1 MSRVTSAG
9 LLTELFERINCGNR
23 VRFVIFY
30 YLKLTATFAYR
41 NKNIN
46 LEYLNVQ
53 KSFIIYI
60 SFTIIPIIQYT
71 LYNTNVVVYISGV
84 YIISTSSYIS

>member
-1 MSRVTSAG
+1 MSKGSLNKVGTFFFKYVQYFFLFHLYLKVSMSRVTSAG

-60 SFTIIPIIQYT
+60 
-71 LYNTNVVVYISGV
+71 
-84 YIISTSSYIS
+84 

>member
-1 MSRVTSAG
+1 MSKGSLNKIGTFFLNMYNIFFLFHLYLKVSMSRVTSAG
-9 LLTELFERINCGNR
+9 LLTKLFERINCRNR
-23 VRFVIFY
+23 ERFVIFY

-60 SFTIIPIIQYT
+60 
-71 LYNTNVVVYISGV
+71 
-84 YIISTSSYIS
+84 